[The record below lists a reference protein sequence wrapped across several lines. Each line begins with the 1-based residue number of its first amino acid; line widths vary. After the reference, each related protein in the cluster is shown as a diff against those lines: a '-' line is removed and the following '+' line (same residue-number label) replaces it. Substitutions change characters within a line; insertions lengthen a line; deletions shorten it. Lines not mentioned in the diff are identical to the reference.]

1 MWFSKFWFSSFLQ
14 FKGSSDSPTRM
25 RMKLKQI
32 CSTWVFIFFHNG
44 NKFPC
49 KWPGFMQLSDLKG
62 SERISFMQ
70 KKGKKNHWSH
80 HFKLCVCHRTQRV
93 NFSIQAI
100 FIIVYSIACR
110 FLVSLEYILSFC
122 WLASDRK
129 MVRCAKLRADL
140 LIICSGDN

>member
-110 FLVSLEYILSFC
+110 FLVRVYSELPLTSIGQ
-122 WLASDRK
+122 K